1 MHDQNG
7 KMLRWNKPAGPAR
20 ESLASG
26 RGRANPRRLPLTE
39 ALESRRLLSAS
50 ISGTVFNDVNA
61 NGVRD
66 SGEPAL
72 AGVRVYVDLNNLG
85 YYKTGDPNQ
94 ITSAS
99 GAYTISGLSAGTYLV
114 RQVLPA
120 QFRQTLPGNGL
131 AQHVTVPGSTSKL
144 SGCNFGD
151 TQTVRV
157 SGFVYDDAN
166 SNGAQDGGEGFLAGV
181 TVYLDKNADGKLDD
195 GEAST
200 TTNSFGYFVIGDLP
214 AGSYTVRV
222 QPQGAYAGYVQTQ
235 PAGNGGYAV
244 KLQKGQT
251 ADNLLFGIAKPTSST
266 VVLLS
271 ESRSVSYKGALDI
284 GIGPVGI
291 TDYAKTQTAS
301 GVSSF
306 NGNVSFSADSGIIP
320 DPTSPSGVNEILVG
334 AGATMSSSL
343 STTQITASGK
353 IESYEYDQGTAYTSF
368 ADASM
373 SFTVTFKVTKAVSYQ
388 LSATIVPNTNG
399 LSDPD
404 SVGGTFAFT
413 AASGTSP
420 VGTISSK
427 GQSSPI
433 NLSKSGVLAA
443 GTYTISETVVAD
455 DSHDIGPSVPYTL
468 DLKFT

>member
-1 MHDQNG
+1 MHDQNA
-7 KMLRWNKPAGPAR
+7 MCRWNKLIVLARALWARGPR
-20 ESLASG
+20 WV
-26 RGRANPRRLPLTE
+26 NPRSFPLTE
-39 ALESRRLLSAS
+39 PLESRRFLSAS
-50 ISGTVFNDVNA
+50 ISGTVFNDLNA

-85 YYKTGDPNQ
+85 YYKSGDPTA

-99 GAYTISGLSAGTYLV
+99 GAYAISGLSAGSYLL
-114 RQVLPA
+114 RQLLPA

-131 AQHVTVPGSTSKL
+131 ALHVTVPGSTSTL
-144 SGCNFGD
+144 GGFNFGD
-151 TQTVRV
+151 SQTVRV

-166 SNGAQDGGEGFLAGV
+166 ENGTRDSGEGVLAGV
-181 TVYLDKNADGKLDD
+181 TVYLDKNGDGKLDD
-195 GEAST
+195 GEPST

-214 AGSYTVRV
+214 AGPYTVRV
-222 QPQGAYAGYVQTQ
+222 QPQGTYAGYVQTQ

-251 ADNLLFGIAKPTSST
+251 ADNLLFGIAKPGSST
-266 VVLLS
+266 VVLVS

-284 GIGPVGI
+284 GVGPLGI
-291 TDYAKTQTAS
+291 TDYAKTQSAS

-306 NGNVSFSADSGIIP
+306 NGNVSFSGDSGTIP
-320 DPTSPSGVNEILVG
+320 DPTSPSGVNDIMVG
-334 AGATMSSSL
+334 ATATMSSSL
-343 STTQITASGK
+343 STTQITASGN
-353 IESYEYDQGTAYTSF
+353 IASYEYDQGTAYTSF

-373 SFTVTFKVTKAVSYQ
+373 SFTVTFKVTSAVSYQ
-388 LSATIVPNTNG
+388 LSATVAPNTNG

-420 VGTISSK
+420 VGTITSK

-433 NLSKSGVLAA
+433 KVSKSGVLAA

-455 DSHDIGPSVPYTL
+455 DSHDIGPTVPDPL